1 MMVFILKMLLMIIA
15 IGSVIVVAILAHPSV
30 GILALL
36 ILLAPFLFYG
46 NRY

>member
-1 MMVFILKMLLMIIA
+1 MIFILKMGLMIIA
-15 IGSVIVVAILAHPSV
+15 IMSVIVVSILAHPSV
-30 GILALL
+30 GILSLL

>member
-1 MMVFILKMLLMIIA
+1 MIFLCKMLLMITA
-15 IGSVIVVAILAHPSV
+15 IMSVIIVAVLAHPSL
-30 GILALL
+30 GIISLL